1 MSSRNRRKLQ
11 QQLELEKAAKKAQEE
26 EEEEGGEESDEVEVQ
41 PTKSIGFA
49 ALLEQE
55 EDEENPATSEDDSVN
70 VESKEPSITP
80 APTAAKARKPKKKK
94 KKSKPKA
101 EEKSPAKDSVDE
113 IDAALRDLNLKKPSA
128 NTPSQP
134 IKSAEEIKAQA
145 QFDRIS
151 DLLGIQTQHL
161 KVANEQRKLFGKTA
175 LETPEDAAEQP
186 RRRQRGQREQVDLE
200 TALRGQHPP
209 GKGFPKLTLQRNT
222 FIQGKPH
229 WPVGTTGG
237 LSMAMVDD
245 QAGDGT
251 VEFRFVHDQTYQ
263 ALQGVFHRYVDIGDP
278 QRLIELL
285 IKHRKSTPSF
295 QIKANKQQPTIYHFS
310 FK

>member
-26 EEEEGGEESDEVEVQ
+26 EEEESDEVEVQ

-55 EDEENPATSEDDSVN
+55 AEEDEHNPAISEDDNVN
-70 VESKEPSITP
+70 EESNEPSIAP
-80 APTAAKARKPKKKK
+80 APTAAKAKKAKKKK
-94 KKSKPKA
+94 KKSKSKA
-101 EEKSPAKDSVDE
+101 EEKSPSRDAVDE

-134 IKSAEEIKAQA
+134 IRSAEEIKAQA

-175 LETPEDAAEQP
+175 LENPDNAAEQP

-285 IKHRKSTPSF
+285 VKHRKSTLSF